1 MNIFKGD
8 WWGKDMRVEDVGVHA
23 LGIAPLLARRKQ
35 VKNAEEKS
43 KDPTWRPVE
52 KEQGRYL
59 RYFSRSI

>member
-1 MNIFKGD
+1 
-8 WWGKDMRVEDVGVHA
+8 MRVEDVGVHA